1 MRRKEKI
8 NIRPKHLLIALT
20 VILFAVM
27 LSSYIFDIRLTP
39 LNVISG
45 YVFVP
50 VESGLGKLGSAIS
63 DQVTKYARMSEVYE
77 ENERLKAELD
87 EMNSQVN
94 SLKLA
99 QYDVE
104 KLRTL
109 LELKETYSE
118 YSKISATIIGK
129 DPGNWFQNF
138 TINVGEKDGIKEG
151 MNVISDA
158 GLAGIVIEVGP
169 NYSKVKSIMDDLS
182 SVSAMVLSTS
192 DNCIVNGSL
201 TSMDE
206 DGTIVFT
213 NLRDDK
219 DRVVIGDQIV
229 TSYISS
235 EYLPGILIG
244 YIQEMHRQSN
254 NLTKAG
260 KITPVVD
267 FERLKYVY
275 VITELKED
283 WDD

>member
-1 MRRKEKI
+1 MRRKEKRVI
-8 NIRPKHLLIALT
+8 NPKHLLIALT
-20 VILFAVM
+20 VVLFGIMFA
-27 LSSYIFDIRLTP
+27 SYIFDFKLTP
-39 LNVISG
+39 LNFISG

-50 VESGLGKLGSAIS
+50 VESGLGKVGAGIA
-63 DQVTKYARMSEVYE
+63 DGVTKITQMSDVYD

-87 EMNSQVN
+87 ELSSQVN

-104 KLRTL
+104 KLKTL
-109 LELKETYSE
+109 LELGETYSDFN
-118 YSKISATIIGK
+118 KISATIIGK

-138 TINVGEKDGIKEG
+138 MINVGTNDGIKEG

-158 GLAGIVIEVGP
+158 GLAGIVIETGP

-206 DGTIVFT
+206 DGTIEFT

-219 DRVVIGDQIV
+219 DRVVVGDQIV

-244 YIQEMHRQSN
+244 YIQQMYRQSN

-275 VITELKED
+275 VITDLKED